1 MGIGSWIAGL
11 CLGIAFCVPWARSD
25 NPEPPMLNQDQID
38 QAQTI
43 LKHTFADQ
51 DLLQRAFVH
60 ASVTDSRID
69 SNERLEFL
77 GDAILGMFV
86 CERIFRQY
94 PKYLEGEMTKIKS
107 HAVSRAAC
115 AEIAIEV
122 GLDQL
127 IRVGKGMQ
135 SQPTLP
141 ASLAA
146 AITEAV
152 IAALYLDGG
161 MEAVVR
167 FLEPLIDP
175 LIDAAVDSGHQHN
188 FKSVLQQHVQRLHG
202 VSPSYHILDERGPDH
217 EKSFQIGVEVRG
229 ENYEPSWGQSK
240 KQAEQEAA
248 KNALHA
254 MGVVEIC
261 DEGNAHMAD

>member
-1 MGIGSWIAGL
+1 
-11 CLGIAFCVPWARSD
+11 
-25 NPEPPMLNQDQID
+25 MLNQEQLN
-38 QAQTI
+38 QAQLI
-43 LKHTFADQ
+43 LKHTFTDQ
-51 DLLQRAFVH
+51 DLLQRSFIH
-60 ASVTDSRID
+60 ASVTDTRLD

-86 CERIFRQY
+86 CERIFSRY
-94 PKYLEGEMTKIKS
+94 PSYLEGEMTKIKS
-107 HAVSRAAC
+107 HAVSRATC
-115 AEIAIEV
+115 ATLAIDV

-135 SQPTLP
+135 SQPSLP
-141 ASLAA
+141 SSLAA
-146 AITEAV
+146 AITESV
-152 IAALYLDGG
+152 IAALYIDGG
-161 MEAVVR
+161 MEAVR
-167 FLEPLIDP
+167 LFLEPLIDP

-202 VSPSYHILDERGPDH
+202 VSPSYHILDEKGPDH
-217 EKSFQIGVEVRG
+217 DKSFKIGVEVHG

-240 KQAEQEAA
+240 KQAEQQAA
-248 KNALHA
+248 MNALQA

>member
-1 MGIGSWIAGL
+1 
-11 CLGIAFCVPWARSD
+11 
-25 NPEPPMLNQDQID
+25 MLNQEQLD
-38 QAQTI
+38 QAQSI
-43 LKHTFADQ
+43 LKHTFKDK
-51 DLLQRAFVH
+51 DLLQRSFVH
-60 ASVTDSRID
+60 ASVTDTRLE

-77 GDAILGMFV
+77 GDAILGMVV
-86 CERIFRQY
+86 CERIFTKY
-94 PKYLEGEMTKIKS
+94 PDYLEGEMTKIKS
-107 HAVSRAAC
+107 HAVSRATC
-115 AEIAIEV
+115 ATLAIDV

-141 ASLAA
+141 SSLAA

-152 IAALYLDGG
+152 IAALYIDGG
-161 MEAVVR
+161 MEAVRR

-175 LIDAAVDSGHQHN
+175 LINAAVDSGHQHN

-202 VSPSYHILDERGPDH
+202 VSPSYHILDEKGPDH
-217 EKSFQIGVEVRG
+217 AKSFQIGVEVQG

-254 MGVVEIC
+254 MGVVDIC